1 MNVHRFSEMKEVF
14 PSTGGLRAIAKET
27 SANEPIL
34 MLLPSDGCGA
44 YDMTSELAELANET
58 LDADSY
64 TEIAMGADQT
74 EAALN
79 LVESAVVNGCWIC
92 LKNVHLVSH
101 WLPTLERTVDQLLTD
116 SDSEATSRFRLWMT
130 AEPLSTLPLTLLQ
143 RCKKIV
149 SEVKFCSL
157 K

>member
-1 MNVHRFSEMKEVF
+1 MKEVF
-14 PSTGGLRAIAKET
+14 PSTGGLRTIAKET

-34 MLLPSDGCGA
+34 ILLPSDGSGA
-44 YDMTSELAELANET
+44 YDMTSELAELAHDS
-58 LDADSY
+58 LGADSY

-74 EAALN
+74 ETALN
-79 LVESAVVNGCWIC
+79 FVESAVTNGCWIC
-92 LKNVHLVSH
+92 LKNVHLVTH
-101 WLPTLERTVDQLLTD
+101 WLPTLERTIDQLLSE

-149 SEVKFCSL
+149 SEVAVYYTQTTYSVQ
-157 K
+157 